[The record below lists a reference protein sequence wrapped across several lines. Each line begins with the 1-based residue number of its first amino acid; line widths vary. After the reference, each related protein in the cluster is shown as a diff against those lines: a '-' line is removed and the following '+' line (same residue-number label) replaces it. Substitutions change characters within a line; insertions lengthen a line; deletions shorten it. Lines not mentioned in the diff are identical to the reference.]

1 MSLASFELAIP
12 KSEGSQTHAFDS
24 AATRIGGVITK
35 KHKIQ
40 IFSALKT
47 SSPTDTLHYI
57 METSL
62 DPNKLTYLEI
72 SAYKSTLMSM
82 YQKNSNKKYV
92 INISKR

>member
-1 MSLASFELAIP
+1 MSLAWFELAIP
-12 KSEGSQTHAFDS
+12 KSEGPQTHALDR

-40 IFSALKT
+40 IFSLLKT

-62 DPNKLTYLEI
+62 DPNKMACLEI
-72 SAYKSTLMSM
+72 SAYKSTLILM
-82 YQKNSNKKYV
+82 YKKVV
-92 INISKR
+92 I